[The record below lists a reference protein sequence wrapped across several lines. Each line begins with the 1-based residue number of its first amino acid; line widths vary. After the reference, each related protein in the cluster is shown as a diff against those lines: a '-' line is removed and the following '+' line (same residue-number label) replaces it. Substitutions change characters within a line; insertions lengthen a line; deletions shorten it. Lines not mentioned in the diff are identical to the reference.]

1 VENQSAKDFWEHR
14 YADSDRVWSGQVNAT
29 LSSLGGELS
38 PGGALD
44 LGCGEGSDVLWLAEN
59 GWDALGVDISATAV
73 ERAKVHAAEG
83 GPVTGSAEF
92 LVAKLPEQLPKGP
105 FDLVSASFLQS
116 PVALDRL
123 AILRAAA
130 EQVAVGGHL
139 LVVSHAEAPP
149 WAQHDHGPSEMPT
162 VEGDLQALQPREAW
176 HIKVGEIRQRP
187 AVGPDGQ
194 AATLDDAVIFAQRLQ
209 YSS

>member
-1 VENQSAKDFWEHR
+1 MENQSAKDFWENR

-29 LSSLGGELS
+29 VSALVGELT
-38 PGGALD
+38 PGRALD
-44 LGCGEGSDVLWLAEN
+44 LGCGEGSDVLWLAKN
-59 GWDALGVDISATAV
+59 GWEALGVDISATAV
-73 ERAKVHAAEG
+73 ERAKTHAVQG
-83 GPVTGSAEF
+83 GPVTDNAKF
-92 LVAKLPEQLPKGP
+92 LVAKLPEQLPEGP

-139 LVVSHAEAPP
+139 LVVSHAAAPP

-162 VEGDLQALQPREAW
+162 VEGDLEALRPPGAW
-176 HIKVGEIRQRP
+176 NIKVGETRQRP
-187 AVGPDGQ
+187 AVGPQGQ
-194 AATLDDAVIFAQRLQ
+194 AATLEDAVIFAQKLHH
-209 YSS
+209 SS